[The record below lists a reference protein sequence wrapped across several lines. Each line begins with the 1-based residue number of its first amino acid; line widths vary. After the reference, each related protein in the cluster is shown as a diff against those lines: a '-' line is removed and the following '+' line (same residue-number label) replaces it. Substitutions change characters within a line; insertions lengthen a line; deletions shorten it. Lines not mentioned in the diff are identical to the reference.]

1 MIELHTRKTQSNF
14 IPSLNHHHSK
24 LLGPPLSDHFYNHNT
39 R

>member
-14 IPSLNHHHSK
+14 IPSLNHHHLK
-24 LLGPPLSDHFYNHNT
+24 LLAPPSDEFYNHNT